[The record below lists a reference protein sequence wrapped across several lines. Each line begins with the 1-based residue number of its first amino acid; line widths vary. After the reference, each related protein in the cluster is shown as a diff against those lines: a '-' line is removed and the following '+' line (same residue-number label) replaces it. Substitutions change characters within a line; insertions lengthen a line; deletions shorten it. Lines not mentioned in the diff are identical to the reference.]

1 MCVIKSDCVTPVC
14 PLCLRIDGMFYT
26 LSRIMYM
33 WLLVSYPS
41 SNAAVCLRVCVCVR
55 ACVCARARFPLDLSY
70 PGQDGGVLP
79 NSV

>member
-41 SNAAVCLRVCVCVR
+41 SNAAVCVR
-55 ACVCARARFPLDLSY
+55 ARARFPLDLSY

>member
-1 MCVIKSDCVTPVC
+1 
-14 PLCLRIDGMFYT
+14 MFYT

-41 SNAAVCLRVCVCVR
+41 SNAAVCLRVCVC
-55 ACVCARARFPLDLSY
+55 ARARFPLDLSY